1 MKVKVL
7 QKCFIGDGGNH
18 FPGDEIELNDAIAN
32 KLIARGFV
40 EAKKKPAKKVT
51 PKKVNRAVVDLETPE
66 DE

>member
-7 QKCFIGDGGNH
+7 QKCFIGSGGNN
-18 FPGDEIELNDAIAN
+18 FPGDELELEDAIAN

-40 EAKKKPAKKVT
+40 EAKKAAKKAT